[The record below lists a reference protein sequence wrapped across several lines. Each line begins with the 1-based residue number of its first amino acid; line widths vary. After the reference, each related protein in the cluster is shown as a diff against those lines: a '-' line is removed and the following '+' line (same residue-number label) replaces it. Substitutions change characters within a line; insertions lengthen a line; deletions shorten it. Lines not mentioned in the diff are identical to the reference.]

1 MVGKFREYKLDP
13 KGKVALITGGARI
26 GQVVAQALATRGC
39 ALALT
44 YRDSRAAA
52 EACAASA
59 RTAGVSTLVVHA
71 DATDEAQIR
80 AAVQATAQTLGR
92 LDILI
97 NMASTYIRTPAP
109 SATKSA
115 LRTSGTKVCRAR
127 TKAGL

>member
-1 MVGKFREYKLDP
+1 M
-13 KGKVALITGGARI
+13 ALITGGARI
-26 GQVVAQALATRGC
+26 GQVVAQALAARGC

-80 AAVQATAQTLGR
+80 AAVQATAQLVPHGLPAANGPPVARSWRCTLPR
-92 LDILI
+92 
-97 NMASTYIRTPAP
+97 
-109 SATKSA
+109 
-115 LRTSGTKVCRAR
+115 
-127 TKAGL
+127 KAQREH